1 MFAFL
6 VVIIKDRDTGSSRGF
21 GFVTFQESKNANAAI
36 EALHKSVS
44 SDSSLTS
51 VFNPLTPTPAKTGRV
66 LYYLNSPHWPKPAA
80 KSAS

>member
-51 VFNPLTPTPAKTGRV
+51 VFKHGIFHHCLKHNCLPLFV
-66 LYYLNSPHWPKPAA
+66 LGHTFIN
-80 KSAS
+80 